1 MATSENPLLQDKDER
16 DPTLFC
22 TAWKRPRFYMFTR
35 EEPEYVSSPLVS
47 SRDSALTLLPVRR
60 DKTGER
66 DVYNEKPT
74 RDEMSTAAPAAVAAG
89 PLSRKATI
97 HTTLGDIKVE
107 LYPDMVPKTV
117 ENFVGLSKKHYYDE
131 VIFHRVIPKF
141 VRPLLPFLPSRR

>member
-1 MATSENPLLQDKDER
+1 LRPRSVIENPI
-16 DPTLFC
+16 
-22 TAWKRPRFYMFTR
+22 A
-35 EEPEYVSSPLVS
+35 SPFSL
-47 SRDSALTLLPVRR
+47 LLPVFPALTPSLVSCSRR
-60 DKTGER
+60 ETGER

-89 PLSRKATI
+89 PLARKATI

-141 VRPLLPFLPSRR
+141 VRLSFPSFPFLAPFPLACLLTTYRVADAANR